1 LSFRIPFPDEL
12 KISSDSGPQV
22 YHLKGFVVHAGQGLS
37 YGHYY
42 ALVKSQ
48 GKWINFNDTHV
59 SIVEDIETH
68 QYYGAPPLG
77 GGSQSPVAYMLLYES
92 EDSLKQMPQ
101 IENSK

>member
-1 LSFRIPFPDEL
+1 ME
-12 KISSDSGPQV
+12 KADSGPQV

-68 QYYGAPPLG
+68 TYYGVPPTFNG
-77 GGSQSPVAYMLLYES
+77 QSHPCAYMLLYES
-92 EDSLKQMPQ
+92 EDSLKNLP
-101 IENSK
+101 